1 MNAIILRLVCGL
13 LFAGMVLGV
22 VTHPPKDLT
31 QGLGMMLP
39 ATMLLGVALKGPKGR
54 SRLPTKRRA
63 PPVPPAAGG
72 TPGV

>member
-1 MNAIILRLVCGL
+1 MNALILRIVCGL

-22 VTHPPKDLT
+22 VTHPPADLT

-54 SRLPTKRRA
+54 STIPKKRSPPA
-63 PPVPPAAGG
+63 PPVSGG

>member
-1 MNAIILRLVCGL
+1 MNALILRLVCGL

-22 VTHPPKDLT
+22 ATHPPKDLT

-54 SRLPTKRRA
+54 SRLQPKKRA
-63 PPVPPAAGG
+63 PPAPPVSGG